1 MIEAFHYLY
10 TNIQLLNAEHP
21 ITSLTITSTIKGEGK
36 STVAVYLAKTASAV
50 GKRVLLVDAN
60 MRFPQLHTYLGL
72 SNIKGLSDTL
82 SSDLSLNEVI
92 QRLPD
97 YDNLFVLTAGTIPP
111 EPITLL
117 SSQKMHYLM
126 EQFLALFDLVIYD
139 TPPLI
144 GLADSPLLA
153 SQTDGTVLI
162 VKIEKTDRC
171 LVKKALDQLNVADF
185 KVLGV
190 VANGVK

>member
-1 MIEAFHYLY
+1 
-10 TNIQLLNAEHP
+10 
-21 ITSLTITSTIKGEGK
+21 
-36 STVAVYLAKTASAV
+36 
-50 GKRVLLVDAN
+50 VDAN

-72 SNIKGLSDTL
+72 SNKKGLSNTL

-97 YDNLFVLTAGTIPP
+97 DDNLFVLTAGTIPP
-111 EPITLL
+111 DPITLL
-117 SSQKMHYLM
+117 YSKKMHYLM
-126 EQFLALFDLVIYD
+126 EQFLDLFDLVIYD

-144 GLADSPLLA
+144 GLADGHLLA
-153 SQTDGTVLI
+153 SQTDGTVVI
-162 VKIEKTDRC
+162 VKIEKTDRGM
-171 LVKKALDQLNVADF
+171 VRKALDQLNVAEF